1 MGSVRLIRRN
11 ESCGELAFQKSSTIQ
26 GWVKVQ
32 AFGTSAVGERADV
45 AWSGLELL
53 EVPFLREKR
62 DLKLIERDVEAVA
75 DGFHVRL
82 FAGPAT
88 EEGFLAGGGIGEG
101 EYFVGFGWMEEAG
114 SNLVCIGEVAEKFD
128 VYPEVAPGGDS
139 IKGELAGVG
148 LIKCN
153 SGDGRLAFGASGE
166 GNLPGSSVQVRREQ

>member
-1 MGSVRLIRRN
+1 M
-11 ESCGELAFQKSSTIQ
+11 AFQKSSTIQ

-32 AFGTSAVGERADV
+32 AFGTTAIGQSADV
-45 AWSGLELL
+45 AWGGLQLV
-53 EVPFLREKR
+53 EVPVLREKR
-62 DLKLIERDVEAVA
+62 DLELIERDVEPVA
-75 DGFHVRL
+75 DGFHVSL

-88 EEGFLAGGGIGEG
+88 EESFLPGGGVGEG
-101 EYFVGFGWMEEAG
+101 EYFLGFGWMEEAG

-166 GNLPGSSVQVRREQ
+166 GNFLGSSVQVRREQ